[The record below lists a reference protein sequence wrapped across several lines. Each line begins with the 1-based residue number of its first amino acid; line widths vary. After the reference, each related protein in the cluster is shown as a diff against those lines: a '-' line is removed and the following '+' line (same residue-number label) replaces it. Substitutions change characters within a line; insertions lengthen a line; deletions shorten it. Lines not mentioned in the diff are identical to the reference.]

1 MSTRRQRL
9 GTFGEEVAIRR
20 LRELGYRVLQRNYRC
35 AVGEIDVVAMDG
47 DTLAF
52 VEVRTRRGNRMG
64 TPEESVGPRK
74 QRKMIET
81 AQTYVAEHG
90 YTGQWRLD
98 VVAVALDEQGHV
110 ERCEVIANAVG
121 E

>member
-9 GTFGEEVAIRR
+9 GAFGEDVAVRR
-20 LRELGYRVLQRNYRC
+20 LQELGYQILERNYRC
-35 AVGEIDVVAMDG
+35 AVGEIDIVALDG
-47 DTLAF
+47 DMLAF
-52 VEVRTRRGNRMG
+52 VEVRTRRGDRMG

-74 QRKMIET
+74 RRKMVEV
-81 AQTYVAEHG
+81 AQTYVAERG
-90 YTGQWRLD
+90 YQGEWRLD
-98 VVAVALDEQGHV
+98 VVAVALDGQGRL